1 MFRMLVHTFHS
12 SMQRGSALFIRDTGL
27 LTCGPIAGSTAFI
40 LYRLER
46 FNHRTCGVKS
56 GATRS
61 DRKTGGVINNQFYRF
76 LE

>member
-1 MFRMLVHTFHS
+1 MFRMQVHTFHS

-27 LTCGPIAGSTAFI
+27 LDRGFYSVHTVQIGALQSP
-40 LYRLER
+40 
-46 FNHRTCGVKS
+46 HVCGVKS

-61 DRKTGGVINNQFYRF
+61 DGEKGGVINNQFYRF